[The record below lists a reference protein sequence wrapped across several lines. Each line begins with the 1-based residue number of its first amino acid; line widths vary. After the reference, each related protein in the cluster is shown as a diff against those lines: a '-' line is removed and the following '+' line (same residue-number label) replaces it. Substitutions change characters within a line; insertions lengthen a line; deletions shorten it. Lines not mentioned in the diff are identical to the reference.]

1 MGCTNS
7 EEDQVKPEKQE
18 KPKFNRGNKRR
29 VTDSKNKDIRK
40 NYEFI
45 SMLGNGSFGKVRLY
59 RDKNYKELLFA
70 IKTLK
75 KEGISNYHFNLL
87 KREVDI
93 LSNMDHPYIVK
104 YFGIFEDDF
113 FIHIVMEYLKGHD
126 LSKIISLKNY
136 NDFNENQMGQIIHQL
151 LKALSFI
158 HSKNIIHR
166 DIKPENILFSDKRNI
181 FSLKLIDFGL
191 AAFSEQDKKIV
202 GTPSYMSPEMVDGN
216 GTYVSDI
223 WSVGVVVYQMLT
235 GKLPFEK
242 NDDEENTNELL
253 YQRIKKEEYNK
264 ERLQKIDCSED
275 VIDFIDKALKKDVKS
290 RMTVE
295 EALNHPWIK
304 KFNINSLDPSLI
316 NEDSIQLFLNFSNK
330 PALQKEI
337 YYFLAKI
344 SNENDIAIYKNIFN
358 FFDVNNKGGL
368 SKNDLKE
375 GLAKN
380 KINIDEETLG
390 IIFDGLDFH
399 NNGKIYYSEFLAAM
413 VSSKDFNKEEKIIS
427 VFNLL
432 KENEQNNNY
441 ITYDS
446 LENAAKALN
455 LNINKESLQHCFKKL
470 NGHISLEKFQKI
482 ILDDNSEEKS
492 SENINFMPTISN
504 GCKSKRNSLF
514 VSKKTH

>member
-7 EEDQVKPEKQE
+7 EEDHDKSQIRRQ
-18 KPKFNRGNKRR
+18 NKRR
-29 VTDSKNKDIRK
+29 VTESKNKDIRK

-75 KEGISNYHFNLL
+75 KEGITSYHFSLL
-87 KREVDI
+87 KQEVDI
-93 LSNMDHPYIVK
+93 LSNMDHPNIVK
-104 YFGIFEDDF
+104 YFGIFEDDY
-113 FIHIVMEYLKGHD
+113 FIHIVMEYLKGQD

-136 NDFNENQMGQIIHQL
+136 TDFNENQMGQIIHQL

-191 AAFSEQDKKIV
+191 ATFQEQEKKTA
-202 GTPSYMSPEMVDGN
+202 GTPMYMSPEMVDGN

-223 WSVGVVVYQMLT
+223 WSVGVVVYQMVT
-235 GKLPFEK
+235 GKLPFDGGENDENQILYEHIK
-242 NDDEENTNELL
+242 ND
-253 YQRIKKEEYNK
+253 EYNK
-264 ERLQKIDCSED
+264 EKLNNVECSDD
-275 VIDFIDKALKKDVKS
+275 VKDFIDKALQKDIKK
-290 RMTVE
+290 RMTVQ

-304 KFNINSLDPSLI
+304 KFNVNSLDPSLL
-316 NEDSIQLFLNFSNK
+316 NENTIQLLLNFSKK

-358 FFDVNNKGGL
+358 FFDINNKGGL

-375 GLAKN
+375 GLEKN
-380 KINIDEETLG
+380 KIDIDEDTLD

-455 LNINKESLQHCFKKL
+455 LNINKERIKHCFKRL
-470 NGHISLEKFQKI
+470 NESINLEKFQKI
-482 ILDDNSEEKS
+482 ILDEVSEGQME
-492 SENINFMPTISN
+492 ENINNMPTISN
-504 GCKSKRNSLF
+504 GCKPKKNNSVLTR
-514 VSKKTH
+514 KKTNQM

>member
-7 EEDQVKPEKQE
+7 EEDHDKSQIRRQ
-18 KPKFNRGNKRR
+18 NKRR
-29 VTDSKNKDIRK
+29 VTESKNKDIRK

-75 KEGISNYHFNLL
+75 KEGITSYHFSLL
-87 KREVDI
+87 KQEVDI
-93 LSNMDHPYIVK
+93 LSNMDHPNIVK
-104 YFGIFEDDF
+104 YFGIFEDDY
-113 FIHIVMEYLKGHD
+113 FIHIVMEYLKGQD

-136 NDFNENQMGQIIHQL
+136 TDFNENQMGQIIHQL

-191 AAFSEQDKKIV
+191 ATFQEQEKKTV
-202 GTPSYMSPEMVDGN
+202 GTPMYMSPEMVDGN

-223 WSVGVVVYQMLT
+223 WSVGVVVYQMVT
-235 GKLPFEK
+235 GKLPFDSGE
-242 NDDEENTNELL
+242 NDENQVL
-253 YQRIKKEEYNK
+253 YEHIKKEEYNK
-264 ERLQKIDCSED
+264 EKLNNVKCSDE
-275 VIDFIDKALKKDVKS
+275 VKDFIDKALQKDIKK

-304 KFNINSLDPSLI
+304 KFNVNSLDPSLL
-316 NEDSIQLFLNFSNK
+316 NETTIQLFLDFSKK

-358 FFDVNNKGGL
+358 FFDMNNKGGL
-368 SKNDLKE
+368 SKNDLKN
-375 GLAKN
+375 GLEKN
-380 KINIDEETLG
+380 KIDIDEDTLD

-455 LNINKESLQHCFKKL
+455 LNINKERIKHCFKRL
-470 NGHISLEKFQKI
+470 NESINLEKFQKI
-482 ILDDNSEEKS
+482 ILDEVSEGQME
-492 SENINFMPTISN
+492 ENINNMPTISN
-504 GCKSKRNSLF
+504 GCKPKKNNSVLTR
-514 VSKKTH
+514 KKTNQM

>member
-7 EEDQVKPEKQE
+7 EEDHDKSQIRRQ
-18 KPKFNRGNKRR
+18 NKRR
-29 VTDSKNKDIRK
+29 VTESKNKDIRK

-75 KEGISNYHFNLL
+75 KEGITSYHFSLL
-87 KREVDI
+87 KQEVDI
-93 LSNMDHPYIVK
+93 LSNMDHPNIVK
-104 YFGIFEDDF
+104 YFGIFEDDY
-113 FIHIVMEYLKGHD
+113 FIHIVMEYLKGQD

-136 NDFNENQMGQIIHQL
+136 TDFNENQMGQIIHQL

-191 AAFSEQDKKIV
+191 ATFQEQEKKTA
-202 GTPSYMSPEMVDGN
+202 GTPMYMSPEMVEGN

-223 WSVGVVVYQMLT
+223 WSVGVVVYQMVT
-235 GKLPFEK
+235 GKLPFDGGENDENQILYEHIK
-242 NDDEENTNELL
+242 ND
-253 YQRIKKEEYNK
+253 EYNK
-264 ERLQKIDCSED
+264 EKLNNVECSDD
-275 VIDFIDKALKKDVKS
+275 VKDFIDKALQKDIKK
-290 RMTVE
+290 RMTVQ

-304 KFNINSLDPSLI
+304 KFNVNSLDPSLL
-316 NEDSIQLFLNFSNK
+316 NENTIQLLLNFSKK

-358 FFDVNNKGGL
+358 FFDMNNKGGL

-375 GLAKN
+375 GLEKN
-380 KINIDEETLG
+380 KIDIDEDTLD

-455 LNINKESLQHCFKKL
+455 LNINKERIKHCFKRL
-470 NGHISLEKFQKI
+470 NESINLEKFQKI
-482 ILDDNSEEKS
+482 ILDEVSEGQME
-492 SENINFMPTISN
+492 ENINNMPTISN
-504 GCKSKRNSLF
+504 GCKPKKNNSVLTR
-514 VSKKTH
+514 KKTNQM

>member
-7 EEDQVKPEKQE
+7 EEDHDKSQIRRQ
-18 KPKFNRGNKRR
+18 NKRR
-29 VTDSKNKDIRK
+29 VTESKNKDIRK

-75 KEGISNYHFNLL
+75 KEGITSYHFSLL
-87 KREVDI
+87 KQEVDI
-93 LSNMDHPYIVK
+93 LSNMDHPNIVK
-104 YFGIFEDDF
+104 YFGIFEDDY
-113 FIHIVMEYLKGHD
+113 FIHIVMEYLKGQD

-136 NDFNENQMGQIIHQL
+136 TDFNENQMGQIIHQL

-191 AAFSEQDKKIV
+191 ATFQEQEKKTA
-202 GTPSYMSPEMVDGN
+202 GTPMYMSPEMVDGN

-223 WSVGVVVYQMLT
+223 WSVGVVVYQMVT
-235 GKLPFEK
+235 GKLPFDGGENDENQILYEHIK
-242 NDDEENTNELL
+242 ND
-253 YQRIKKEEYNK
+253 EYNK
-264 ERLQKIDCSED
+264 EKLNNVECSDD
-275 VIDFIDKALKKDVKS
+275 VKDFIDKALQKDIKK
-290 RMTVE
+290 RMTVQ

-304 KFNINSLDPSLI
+304 KFNVNSLDPSLL
-316 NEDSIQLFLNFSNK
+316 NENTIQLLLNFSKK

-358 FFDVNNKGGL
+358 FFDMNNKGGL

-375 GLAKN
+375 GLEKN
-380 KINIDEETLG
+380 KIDIDEDTLD

-446 LENAAKALN
+446 LESAAKALN
-455 LNINKESLQHCFKKL
+455 LNINKERIKHCFKRL
-470 NGHISLEKFQKI
+470 NESINLEKFQKI
-482 ILDDNSEEKS
+482 ILDEVSEGQME
-492 SENINFMPTISN
+492 ENINNMPTISN
-504 GCKSKRNSLF
+504 GCKPKKNNSVLTR
-514 VSKKTH
+514 KKTNQM

>member
-7 EEDQVKPEKQE
+7 EEDHDKSQIRRQ
-18 KPKFNRGNKRR
+18 NKRR
-29 VTDSKNKDIRK
+29 VTESKNKDIRK

-75 KEGISNYHFNLL
+75 KEGITSYHFSLL
-87 KREVDI
+87 KQEVDI
-93 LSNMDHPYIVK
+93 LSNMDHPNIVK
-104 YFGIFEDDF
+104 YFGIFEDDY
-113 FIHIVMEYLKGHD
+113 FIHIVMEYLKGQD

-136 NDFNENQMGQIIHQL
+136 TDFNENQMGQIIHQL

-191 AAFSEQDKKIV
+191 ATFQEQEKKTA
-202 GTPSYMSPEMVDGN
+202 GTPMYMSPEMVDGK

-223 WSVGVVVYQMLT
+223 WSVGVVVYQMVT
-235 GKLPFEK
+235 GKLPFDGGENDENQILYEHIK
-242 NDDEENTNELL
+242 ND
-253 YQRIKKEEYNK
+253 EYNK
-264 ERLQKIDCSED
+264 EKLNNVECSDD
-275 VIDFIDKALKKDVKS
+275 VKDFIDKALQKDIKK
-290 RMTVE
+290 RMTVQ

-304 KFNINSLDPSLI
+304 KYNVNSLDPSLL
-316 NEDSIQLFLNFSNK
+316 NENTIQLLLNFSKK

-358 FFDVNNKGGL
+358 FFDMNNKGGL

-375 GLAKN
+375 GLEKN
-380 KINIDEETLG
+380 KIDIDEDTLD

-455 LNINKESLQHCFKKL
+455 LNINKERIKHCFKRL
-470 NGHISLEKFQKI
+470 NESINLEKFQKI
-482 ILDDNSEEKS
+482 ILDEVSEGQME
-492 SENINFMPTISN
+492 ENINYMPTISN
-504 GCKSKRNSLF
+504 GCKPKKNNSVLTR
-514 VSKKTH
+514 KKTNQM

>member
-7 EEDQVKPEKQE
+7 EEDHDKSQIRRQ
-18 KPKFNRGNKRR
+18 NKRR
-29 VTDSKNKDIRK
+29 VTESKNKDIRK

-75 KEGISNYHFNLL
+75 KEGITSYHFSLL
-87 KREVDI
+87 KQEVDI
-93 LSNMDHPYIVK
+93 LSNMDHPNIVK
-104 YFGIFEDDF
+104 YFGIFEDDY
-113 FIHIVMEYLKGHD
+113 FIHIVMEYLKGQD

-136 NDFNENQMGQIIHQL
+136 TDFNENQMGQIIHQL

-191 AAFSEQDKKIV
+191 ATFQEQEKKTA
-202 GTPSYMSPEMVDGN
+202 GTPMYMSPEMVDGN

-223 WSVGVVVYQMLT
+223 WSVGVVVYQMVT
-235 GKLPFEK
+235 GKLPFDGGENDENQILYEHIK
-242 NDDEENTNELL
+242 ND
-253 YQRIKKEEYNK
+253 EYNK
-264 ERLQKIDCSED
+264 EKLNNVECSDD
-275 VIDFIDKALKKDVKS
+275 VKDFIDKALQKDIKK
-290 RMTVE
+290 RMTVQ

-304 KFNINSLDPSLI
+304 KFNVNSLDPSLL
-316 NEDSIQLFLNFSNK
+316 NENTIQLLLNFSKK

-358 FFDVNNKGGL
+358 FFDMNNKGGL

-375 GLAKN
+375 GLEKN
-380 KINIDEETLG
+380 KIDIDEDTLD

-455 LNINKESLQHCFKKL
+455 LNINKERIKHCFKRL
-470 NGHISLEKFQKI
+470 NESINLEKFQKI
-482 ILDDNSEEKS
+482 ILDEVSEEQME
-492 SENINFMPTISN
+492 ENINYMPTISN
-504 GCKSKRNSLF
+504 GCKPKKNNSVLTR
-514 VSKKTH
+514 KKTNQM

>member
-7 EEDQVKPEKQE
+7 EEDHDKSQIRRQ
-18 KPKFNRGNKRR
+18 NKRR
-29 VTDSKNKDIRK
+29 VTESKNKDIRK

-75 KEGISNYHFNLL
+75 KEGITSYHFSLL
-87 KREVDI
+87 KQEVDI
-93 LSNMDHPYIVK
+93 LSNMDHPNIVK
-104 YFGIFEDDF
+104 YFGIFEDDY
-113 FIHIVMEYLKGHD
+113 FIHIVMEYLKGQD

-136 NDFNENQMGQIIHQL
+136 TDFNENQMGQIIHQL

-191 AAFSEQDKKIV
+191 ATFQEQEKKTA
-202 GTPSYMSPEMVDGN
+202 GTPMYMSPEMVDGN

-223 WSVGVVVYQMLT
+223 WSVGVVVYQMVT
-235 GKLPFEK
+235 GKLPFDGGENDENQILYEHIK
-242 NDDEENTNELL
+242 ND
-253 YQRIKKEEYNK
+253 EYNK
-264 ERLQKIDCSED
+264 EKLNNVECSED
-275 VIDFIDKALKKDVKS
+275 VKDFIDKALQKDIKK
-290 RMTVE
+290 RMTVQ

-304 KFNINSLDPSLI
+304 KFNVNSLDPSLL
-316 NEDSIQLFLNFSNK
+316 NENTIQLLLNFSKK

-358 FFDVNNKGGL
+358 FFDMNNKGGL

-375 GLAKN
+375 GLEKN
-380 KINIDEETLG
+380 KIDIDEDTLD

-455 LNINKESLQHCFKKL
+455 LNINKERIKHCFKRL
-470 NGHISLEKFQKI
+470 NESINLEKFQKI
-482 ILDDNSEEKS
+482 ILDEVSEGQME
-492 SENINFMPTISN
+492 ENINNMPTISN
-504 GCKSKRNSLF
+504 GCKPKKNNSVLTR
-514 VSKKTH
+514 KKTNQM

>member
-7 EEDQVKPEKQE
+7 EEEKAKPSFKRQ
-18 KPKFNRGNKRR
+18 NKRR
-29 VTDSKNKDIRK
+29 VTESKNKDIRK

-45 SMLGNGSFGKVRLY
+45 SMLGNGTFGKVRLY

-75 KEGISNYHFNLL
+75 KEGISSYQFNSL

-104 YFGIFEDDF
+104 YFGIFEDEH

-126 LSKIISLKNY
+126 LSKIISLKDY

-191 AAFSEQDKKIV
+191 ATFSEEEKKIV
-202 GTPSYMSPEMVDGN
+202 GTPMYMSPEMIDGN

-223 WSVGVVVYQMLT
+223 WSVGVVVYQMIT
-235 GKLPFEK
+235 GKLPFDGGEE
-242 NDDEENTNELL
+242 DDNQIL
-253 YQRIKKEEYNK
+253 YEHIKTKEYNK
-264 ERLQKIDCSED
+264 EKLNNVKCSED
-275 VIDFIDKALKKDVKS
+275 VMDFIDKALQKDIKK

-295 EALNHPWIK
+295 EALNHPWIN

-316 NEDSIQLFLNFSNK
+316 NNDSIQLFLNFSKK

-358 FFDVNNKGGL
+358 FFDMNNTGAL
-368 SKNDLKE
+368 SKEDLKE
-375 GLAKN
+375 GLEKN
-380 KINIDEETLG
+380 KIKIDEETLD

-399 NNGKIYYSEFLAAM
+399 NSGKIYYSEFLAAM

-432 KENEQNNNY
+432 RENEQNDNY

-455 LNINKESLQHCFKKL
+455 LNINKERIKHCFKKL
-470 NGHISLEKFQKI
+470 NGYISLEKFKKL
-482 ILDDNSEEKS
+482 ILDDNSEEKMS
-492 SENINFMPTISN
+492 DSINYMPTISN
-504 GCKSKRNSLF
+504 GDKLKKNHTLTR
-514 VSKKTH
+514 KKTS

>member
-7 EEDQVKPEKQE
+7 EEEKDKPNFKRQ
-18 KPKFNRGNKRR
+18 KKRR
-29 VTDSKNKDIRK
+29 VTESKNKDIRK

-45 SMLGNGSFGKVRLY
+45 SMLGNGTFGKVRLY

-75 KEGISNYHFNLL
+75 KEGISSYQFNLL

-104 YFGIFEDDF
+104 YFGIFEDEH

-126 LSKIISLKNY
+126 LSKIISLKDY

-191 AAFSEQDKKIV
+191 ATFSEQEKKIV
-202 GTPSYMSPEMVDGN
+202 GTPMYMSPEMIDGN

-223 WSVGVVVYQMLT
+223 WSVGVVVYQMIT
-235 GKLPFEK
+235 GKLPFDGGEG
-242 NDDEENTNELL
+242 DDNQIL
-253 YQRIKKEEYNK
+253 YEHIKTKEYNK
-264 ERLQKIDCSED
+264 EKLNNVKCSED
-275 VIDFIDKALKKDVKS
+275 VKDFIDKALQKDIKK

-316 NEDSIQLFLNFSNK
+316 NNDSIQLFLNFSKK

-358 FFDVNNKGGL
+358 FFDMNNTGAL
-368 SKNDLKE
+368 SKEDLKE
-375 GLAKN
+375 GLEKN
-380 KINIDEETLG
+380 KIKIDEETLD

-399 NNGKIYYSEFLAAM
+399 NSGKIYYSEFLAAM

-432 KENEQNNNY
+432 RENEQNDNY

-455 LNINKESLQHCFKKL
+455 LNINKERIKHCFKKL
-470 NGHISLEKFQKI
+470 NGYISLEKFKKL
-482 ILDDNSEEKS
+482 ILDDNSEEKMS
-492 SENINFMPTISN
+492 DSINYMPTISN
-504 GCKSKRNSLF
+504 GDKLKKNHTLTR
-514 VSKKTH
+514 KKTS

>member
-7 EEDQVKPEKQE
+7 EEDHDKSQIRRQ
-18 KPKFNRGNKRR
+18 NKRR
-29 VTDSKNKDIRK
+29 VTESKNKDIRK

-75 KEGISNYHFNLL
+75 KEGITSYHFSLL
-87 KREVDI
+87 KQEVDI
-93 LSNMDHPYIVK
+93 LSNMDHPNIVK
-104 YFGIFEDDF
+104 YFGIFEDDY
-113 FIHIVMEYLKGHD
+113 FIHIVMEYLKGQD

-136 NDFNENQMGQIIHQL
+136 TDFNENQMGQIIHQL

-191 AAFSEQDKKIV
+191 ATFQEQEKKTA
-202 GTPSYMSPEMVDGN
+202 GTPMYMSPEMVDGN

-223 WSVGVVVYQMLT
+223 WSVGVVVYQMVT
-235 GKLPFEK
+235 GKLPFDGGENDENQILYEHIK
-242 NDDEENTNELL
+242 ND
-253 YQRIKKEEYNK
+253 EYNK
-264 ERLQKIDCSED
+264 EKLNNVECSDD
-275 VIDFIDKALKKDVKS
+275 VKDFIDKALQKDIKK
-290 RMTVE
+290 RMTVQ

-304 KFNINSLDPSLI
+304 KFNVNSLDPSLL
-316 NEDSIQLFLNFSNK
+316 NENTIQLLLNFSKK

-358 FFDVNNKGGL
+358 FFDMNNKGGL

-375 GLAKN
+375 GLEKN
-380 KINIDEETLG
+380 KIDIDEDTLD

-455 LNINKESLQHCFKKL
+455 LNINKERIKHCFKRL
-470 NGHISLEKFQKI
+470 NESINLEKFQKI
-482 ILDDNSEEKS
+482 ILDEVSEGQME
-492 SENINFMPTISN
+492 ENINYMPTISN
-504 GCKSKRNSLF
+504 GCKPKKNNSVLTR
-514 VSKKTH
+514 KKTNQM

>member
-7 EEDQVKPEKQE
+7 EEEKDKPNFKRQ
-18 KPKFNRGNKRR
+18 NKRR
-29 VTDSKNKDIRK
+29 VTESKNKDIRK

-45 SMLGNGSFGKVRLY
+45 SMLGNGTFGKVRLY

-75 KEGISNYHFNLL
+75 KEGISSYQFNLL

-104 YFGIFEDDF
+104 YFGIFEDEH

-126 LSKIISLKNY
+126 LSKIISLKDY

-166 DIKPENILFSDKRNI
+166 DIKPENILFSDKKNI

-191 AAFSEQDKKIV
+191 ATFSEQEKKIV
-202 GTPSYMSPEMVDGN
+202 GTPMYMSPEMIDGN

-223 WSVGVVVYQMLT
+223 WSVGVVVYQMIT
-235 GKLPFEK
+235 GKLPFDGGEG
-242 NDDEENTNELL
+242 DDNQIL
-253 YQRIKKEEYNK
+253 YEHIKTKEYNK
-264 ERLQKIDCSED
+264 EKLNNVKCSED
-275 VIDFIDKALKKDVKS
+275 VKDFIDKALQKDIKK
-290 RMTVE
+290 RMNIE

-316 NEDSIQLFLNFSNK
+316 NNDSIQLFLNFSKK

-358 FFDVNNKGGL
+358 FFDMNNTGAL
-368 SKNDLKE
+368 SKEDLKE
-375 GLAKN
+375 GLEKN
-380 KINIDEETLG
+380 KIKIDEETLD

-399 NNGKIYYSEFLAAM
+399 NSGKIYYSEFLAAM

-432 KENEQNNNY
+432 RENEQNDNY

-455 LNINKESLQHCFKKL
+455 LNINKERIKHCFKKL
-470 NGHISLEKFQKI
+470 NGYISLEKFQKL
-482 ILDDNSEEKS
+482 ILDDNSEEKMS
-492 SENINFMPTISN
+492 DSINYMPTISN
-504 GCKSKRNSLF
+504 GGKSKKNSVLF
-514 VSKKTH
+514 RKKTN

>member
-7 EEDQVKPEKQE
+7 EEDHDKSQIRRQ
-18 KPKFNRGNKRR
+18 NKRR
-29 VTDSKNKDIRK
+29 VTESKNKDIRK

-75 KEGISNYHFNLL
+75 KEGITSYHFSLL
-87 KREVDI
+87 KQEVDI
-93 LSNMDHPYIVK
+93 LSNMDHPNIVK
-104 YFGIFEDDF
+104 YFGIFEDDY
-113 FIHIVMEYLKGHD
+113 FIHIVMEYLKGQD

-136 NDFNENQMGQIIHQL
+136 TDFNENQMGQIIHQL

-191 AAFSEQDKKIV
+191 ATFQEQEKKTA
-202 GTPSYMSPEMVDGN
+202 GTPMYMSPEMVDGK

-223 WSVGVVVYQMLT
+223 WSVGVVVYQMVT
-235 GKLPFEK
+235 GKLPFDGGENDENQILYEHIK
-242 NDDEENTNELL
+242 ND
-253 YQRIKKEEYNK
+253 EYNK
-264 ERLQKIDCSED
+264 EKLNNVECSED
-275 VIDFIDKALKKDVKS
+275 VKDFIDKALQKDIKK
-290 RMTVE
+290 RMTVQ

-304 KFNINSLDPSLI
+304 KFNVNSLDPSLL
-316 NEDSIQLFLNFSNK
+316 NENTIQLLLNFSKK

-358 FFDVNNKGGL
+358 FFDMNNKGGL

-375 GLAKN
+375 GLEKN
-380 KINIDEETLG
+380 KIDIDEDTLD

-455 LNINKESLQHCFKKL
+455 LNINKERIKHCFKRL
-470 NGHISLEKFQKI
+470 NESINLEKFQKI
-482 ILDDNSEEKS
+482 ILDEVSEGQME
-492 SENINFMPTISN
+492 ENINNMPTISN
-504 GCKSKRNSLF
+504 GCKPKKNNSVLTR
-514 VSKKTH
+514 KKTNQM

>member
-7 EEDQVKPEKQE
+7 EEDHDKSQIRRQ
-18 KPKFNRGNKRR
+18 NKRR
-29 VTDSKNKDIRK
+29 VTESKNKDIRK

-75 KEGISNYHFNLL
+75 KEGITSYHFSLL
-87 KREVDI
+87 KQEVDI
-93 LSNMDHPYIVK
+93 LSNMDHPNIVK
-104 YFGIFEDDF
+104 YFGIFEDDY
-113 FIHIVMEYLKGHD
+113 FIHIVMEYLKGQD

-136 NDFNENQMGQIIHQL
+136 TDFNENQMGQIIHQL

-191 AAFSEQDKKIV
+191 ATFQEQEKKTA
-202 GTPSYMSPEMVDGN
+202 GTPMYMSPEMVDGK

-223 WSVGVVVYQMLT
+223 WSVGVVVYQMVT
-235 GKLPFEK
+235 GKLPFDGGENDENQILYEHIK
-242 NDDEENTNELL
+242 ND
-253 YQRIKKEEYNK
+253 EYNK
-264 ERLQKIDCSED
+264 EKLNNVECSDD
-275 VIDFIDKALKKDVKS
+275 VKDFIDKALQKDIKK
-290 RMTVE
+290 RMTVQ

-304 KFNINSLDPSLI
+304 KFNVNSLDPSLL
-316 NEDSIQLFLNFSNK
+316 NENTIQLLLNFSKK

-358 FFDVNNKGGL
+358 FFDMNNTGGL

-375 GLAKN
+375 GLEKN
-380 KINIDEETLG
+380 KIDIDEDTLD

-455 LNINKESLQHCFKKL
+455 LNINKERIKHCFKRL
-470 NGHISLEKFQKI
+470 NESINLEKFQKI
-482 ILDDNSEEKS
+482 ILDEVSEGQME
-492 SENINFMPTISN
+492 ENINNMPTISN
-504 GCKSKRNSLF
+504 GCKPKKNNSVLTR
-514 VSKKTH
+514 KKTNQM

>member
-7 EEDQVKPEKQE
+7 EEDHDKSQIRRQ
-18 KPKFNRGNKRR
+18 NKRR
-29 VTDSKNKDIRK
+29 VTESKNKDIRK

-75 KEGISNYHFNLL
+75 KEGITSYHFSLL
-87 KREVDI
+87 KQEVDI
-93 LSNMDHPYIVK
+93 LSNMDHPNIVK
-104 YFGIFEDDF
+104 YFGIFEDDY
-113 FIHIVMEYLKGHD
+113 FIHIVMEYLKGQD

-136 NDFNENQMGQIIHQL
+136 TDFNENQMGQIIHQL

-191 AAFSEQDKKIV
+191 ATFQEQEKKTA
-202 GTPSYMSPEMVDGN
+202 GTPMYMSPEMVEGN

-223 WSVGVVVYQMLT
+223 WSVGVVVYQMVT
-235 GKLPFEK
+235 GKLPFDGGENDENQILYEHIK
-242 NDDEENTNELL
+242 ND
-253 YQRIKKEEYNK
+253 EYNK
-264 ERLQKIDCSED
+264 EKLNNVECSDD
-275 VIDFIDKALKKDVKS
+275 VKDFIDKALQKDIKK
-290 RMTVE
+290 RMTVQ

-304 KFNINSLDPSLI
+304 KFNVNSLDPSLL
-316 NEDSIQLFLNFSNK
+316 NENTIQLLLNFSKK

-358 FFDVNNKGGL
+358 FFDMNNKGGL

-375 GLAKN
+375 GLEKN
-380 KINIDEETLG
+380 KIDIDEDTLD

-455 LNINKESLQHCFKKL
+455 LNINKERIKHCFKRL
-470 NGHISLEKFQKI
+470 NESINLEKFQKI
-482 ILDDNSEEKS
+482 ILDEVSEGQME
-492 SENINFMPTISN
+492 ENINYMPTISN
-504 GCKSKRNSLF
+504 GCKPKKNNSVLTR
-514 VSKKTH
+514 KKTNQM

>member
-7 EEDQVKPEKQE
+7 EEDHDKSQIRRQ
-18 KPKFNRGNKRR
+18 NKRR
-29 VTDSKNKDIRK
+29 VTESKNKDIRK

-75 KEGISNYHFNLL
+75 KEGITSYHFSLL
-87 KREVDI
+87 KQEVDI
-93 LSNMDHPYIVK
+93 LSNMDHPNIVK
-104 YFGIFEDDF
+104 YFGIFEDDY
-113 FIHIVMEYLKGHD
+113 FIHIVMEYLKGQD

-136 NDFNENQMGQIIHQL
+136 TDFNENQMGQIIHQL

-191 AAFSEQDKKIV
+191 ATFQEQEKKTA
-202 GTPSYMSPEMVDGN
+202 GTPMYMSPEMVDGK

-223 WSVGVVVYQMLT
+223 WSVGVVVYQMVT
-235 GKLPFEK
+235 GKLPFDGGESDENQILYEHIK
-242 NDDEENTNELL
+242 ND
-253 YQRIKKEEYNK
+253 EYNK
-264 ERLQKIDCSED
+264 EKLNNVECSDD
-275 VIDFIDKALKKDVKS
+275 VKDFIDKALQKDIKK
-290 RMTVE
+290 RMTVQ

-304 KFNINSLDPSLI
+304 KFNVNSLDPSLL
-316 NEDSIQLFLNFSNK
+316 NENTIQLLLNFSKK

-358 FFDVNNKGGL
+358 FFDMNNKGGL

-375 GLAKN
+375 GLEKN
-380 KINIDEETLG
+380 KIDIDEDTLD

-455 LNINKESLQHCFKKL
+455 LNINKERIKHCFKRL
-470 NGHISLEKFQKI
+470 NESINLEKFQKI
-482 ILDDNSEEKS
+482 ILDEVSEGQIE
-492 SENINFMPTISN
+492 ENINNMPTISN
-504 GCKSKRNSLF
+504 GCKPKKNNSVLTR
-514 VSKKTH
+514 KKTNQM

>member
-7 EEDQVKPEKQE
+7 EEEKDKPNFKRQ
-18 KPKFNRGNKRR
+18 NKRR
-29 VTDSKNKDIRK
+29 VTESKNKDIRK

-45 SMLGNGSFGKVRLY
+45 SMLGNGTFGKVRLY

-75 KEGISNYHFNLL
+75 KEGISSYQFNLL

-104 YFGIFEDDF
+104 YFGIFEDEH

-126 LSKIISLKNY
+126 LSKIISLKDY

-191 AAFSEQDKKIV
+191 ATFSEQEKKIV
-202 GTPSYMSPEMVDGN
+202 GTPMYMSPEMIDGN

-223 WSVGVVVYQMLT
+223 WSVGVVVYQMIT
-235 GKLPFEK
+235 GKLPFDGGEG
-242 NDDEENTNELL
+242 DDNQIL
-253 YQRIKKEEYNK
+253 YEHIKTKEYNK
-264 ERLQKIDCSED
+264 EKLNNVKCSED
-275 VIDFIDKALKKDVKS
+275 VKDFIDKALQKDIKK
-290 RMTVE
+290 RMNVE

-316 NEDSIQLFLNFSNK
+316 NNDSIQLFLNFSKK

-358 FFDVNNKGGL
+358 FFDMNNTGAL
-368 SKNDLKE
+368 SKEDLKE
-375 GLAKN
+375 GLEKN
-380 KINIDEETLG
+380 KIKIDEETLD

-399 NNGKIYYSEFLAAM
+399 NSGKIYYSEFLAAM

-432 KENEQNNNY
+432 RENEQNDNY

-455 LNINKESLQHCFKKL
+455 LNINKERIKHCFKKL
-470 NGHISLEKFQKI
+470 NGYISLEKFQKL
-482 ILDDNSEEKS
+482 ILDDNSEEKMS
-492 SENINFMPTISN
+492 DSINYMPTISN
-504 GCKSKRNSLF
+504 GDKLKKNHTLTR
-514 VSKKTH
+514 KKTS

>member
-7 EEDQVKPEKQE
+7 EEDHDKSQIRRQ
-18 KPKFNRGNKRR
+18 NKRR
-29 VTDSKNKDIRK
+29 VTESKNKDIRK

-75 KEGISNYHFNLL
+75 KEGITSYHFSLL
-87 KREVDI
+87 KQEVDI
-93 LSNMDHPYIVK
+93 LSNMDHPNIVK
-104 YFGIFEDDF
+104 YFGIFEDDY
-113 FIHIVMEYLKGHD
+113 FIHIVMEYLKGQD

-136 NDFNENQMGQIIHQL
+136 TDFNENQMGQIIHQL

-191 AAFSEQDKKIV
+191 ATFQEQEKKTA
-202 GTPSYMSPEMVDGN
+202 GTPMYMSPEVVDGK

-223 WSVGVVVYQMLT
+223 WSVGVVVYQMVT
-235 GKLPFEK
+235 GKLPFDGGENDENQILYEHIK
-242 NDDEENTNELL
+242 ND
-253 YQRIKKEEYNK
+253 EYNK
-264 ERLQKIDCSED
+264 EKLNNVECSED
-275 VIDFIDKALKKDVKS
+275 VKDFIDKALQKDIKK
-290 RMTVE
+290 RMTVQ

-304 KFNINSLDPSLI
+304 KFNVNGLDPSLL
-316 NEDSIQLFLNFSNK
+316 NENTIQLLLNFSKK

-358 FFDVNNKGGL
+358 FFDMNNKGGL

-375 GLAKN
+375 GLEKN
-380 KINIDEETLG
+380 KIDIDEDTLD

-455 LNINKESLQHCFKKL
+455 LNINKERIKHCFKRL
-470 NGHISLEKFQKI
+470 NESINLEKFQKI
-482 ILDDNSEEKS
+482 ILDEVSEGQME
-492 SENINFMPTISN
+492 ENINNMPTISN
-504 GCKSKRNSLF
+504 GCKPKKNNSVLTR
-514 VSKKTH
+514 KKTNQM

>member
-7 EEDQVKPEKQE
+7 EEDHDKSQIRRQ
-18 KPKFNRGNKRR
+18 NKRR
-29 VTDSKNKDIRK
+29 VTESKNKDIRK

-75 KEGISNYHFNLL
+75 KEGITSYHFSLL
-87 KREVDI
+87 KQEVDI
-93 LSNMDHPYIVK
+93 LSNMDHPNIVK
-104 YFGIFEDDF
+104 YFGIFEDDY
-113 FIHIVMEYLKGHD
+113 FIHIVMEYLKGQD

-136 NDFNENQMGQIIHQL
+136 TDFNENQMGQIIHQL

-191 AAFSEQDKKIV
+191 ATFQEQEKKTA
-202 GTPSYMSPEMVDGN
+202 GTPMYMSPEMVDGN

-223 WSVGVVVYQMLT
+223 WSVGVVVYQMVT
-235 GKLPFEK
+235 GKLPFDGGENDENQILYEHIK
-242 NDDEENTNELL
+242 ND
-253 YQRIKKEEYNK
+253 EYNK
-264 ERLQKIDCSED
+264 EKLNNVECSDD
-275 VIDFIDKALKKDVKS
+275 VKDFIDKALQKDIKK
-290 RMTVE
+290 RMTVQ

-304 KFNINSLDPSLI
+304 KFNVNSLDQSLL
-316 NEDSIQLFLNFSNK
+316 NENTIQLLLNFSKK

-358 FFDVNNKGGL
+358 FFDMNNKGGL

-375 GLAKN
+375 GLEKN
-380 KINIDEETLG
+380 KIDIDEDTLD

-455 LNINKESLQHCFKKL
+455 LNINKERIKHCFKRL
-470 NGHISLEKFQKI
+470 NESINLEKFQKI
-482 ILDDNSEEKS
+482 ILDEVSEGQME
-492 SENINFMPTISN
+492 ENINNMPTISN
-504 GCKSKRNSLF
+504 GCKPKKNNSVLTR
-514 VSKKTH
+514 KKTNQM

>member
-7 EEDQVKPEKQE
+7 EEDHDKSQIRRQ
-18 KPKFNRGNKRR
+18 NKRR
-29 VTDSKNKDIRK
+29 VTESKNKDIRK

-75 KEGISNYHFNLL
+75 KEGITSYHFSLL
-87 KREVDI
+87 KQEVDI
-93 LSNMDHPYIVK
+93 LSNMDHPNIVK
-104 YFGIFEDDF
+104 YFGIFEDDY
-113 FIHIVMEYLKGHD
+113 FIHIVMEYLKGQD

-136 NDFNENQMGQIIHQL
+136 TDFNENQMGQIIHQL

-191 AAFSEQDKKIV
+191 ATFQEQEKKTA
-202 GTPSYMSPEMVDGN
+202 GTPMYMSPEVVDGK

-223 WSVGVVVYQMLT
+223 WSVGVVVYQMVT
-235 GKLPFEK
+235 GKLPFDGGENDENQILYEHIK
-242 NDDEENTNELL
+242 ND
-253 YQRIKKEEYNK
+253 EYNK
-264 ERLQKIDCSED
+264 EKLNNVECSDD
-275 VIDFIDKALKKDVKS
+275 VKDFIDKALQKDIKK
-290 RMTVE
+290 RMTVQ

-304 KFNINSLDPSLI
+304 KFNVNSLDPSLL
-316 NEDSIQLFLNFSNK
+316 NENTIQLLLNFSKK

-358 FFDVNNKGGL
+358 FFDMNNKGGL

-375 GLAKN
+375 GLEKN
-380 KINIDEETLG
+380 KIDIDEDTLD

-455 LNINKESLQHCFKKL
+455 LNINKERIKHCFKRL
-470 NGHISLEKFQKI
+470 NESINLEKFQKI
-482 ILDDNSEEKS
+482 ILDEVSEGQME
-492 SENINFMPTISN
+492 ENINYMPTISN
-504 GCKSKRNSLF
+504 GCKPKKNNSVLTR
-514 VSKKTH
+514 KKTNQM

>member
-7 EEDQVKPEKQE
+7 EEDHDKSQIRRQ
-18 KPKFNRGNKRR
+18 NKRR
-29 VTDSKNKDIRK
+29 VTESKNKDIRK

-75 KEGISNYHFNLL
+75 KEGITSYHFSLL
-87 KREVDI
+87 KQEVDI
-93 LSNMDHPYIVK
+93 LSNMDHPNIVK
-104 YFGIFEDDF
+104 YFGIFEDDY
-113 FIHIVMEYLKGHD
+113 FIHIVMEYLKGQD

-136 NDFNENQMGQIIHQL
+136 TDFNENQMGQIIHQL

-191 AAFSEQDKKIV
+191 ATFQEQEKKTA
-202 GTPSYMSPEMVDGN
+202 GTPMYMSPEMVDGN

-223 WSVGVVVYQMLT
+223 WSVGVVVYQMVT
-235 GKLPFEK
+235 GKLPFDGGENDENQILYEHIK
-242 NDDEENTNELL
+242 ND
-253 YQRIKKEEYNK
+253 EYNK
-264 ERLQKIDCSED
+264 EKLNNVECSDD
-275 VIDFIDKALKKDVKS
+275 VKDFIDKALQKDIKK
-290 RMTVE
+290 RMTVQ

-304 KFNINSLDPSLI
+304 KFNVNSLDPSLL
-316 NEDSIQLFLNFSNK
+316 NENTIQLLLNFSKK

-358 FFDVNNKGGL
+358 FFDMNNKGGL

-375 GLAKN
+375 GLEKN
-380 KINIDEETLG
+380 KIDIDEDTLD

-455 LNINKESLQHCFKKL
+455 LNINKERIKHCFKRL
-470 NGHISLEKFQKI
+470 NESINLEKFQKI
-482 ILDDNSEEKS
+482 ILDEVSEGQME
-492 SENINFMPTISN
+492 ENINNMPTISN
-504 GCKSKRNSLF
+504 RCKPKKNNSVLTR
-514 VSKKTH
+514 KKTNQM

>member
-7 EEDQVKPEKQE
+7 EEDHDKSQIRRQ
-18 KPKFNRGNKRR
+18 NKRR
-29 VTDSKNKDIRK
+29 VTESKNKDIRK

-75 KEGISNYHFNLL
+75 KEGITSYHFSLL
-87 KREVDI
+87 KQEVDI
-93 LSNMDHPYIVK
+93 LSNMDHPNIVK
-104 YFGIFEDDF
+104 YFGIFEDDY
-113 FIHIVMEYLKGHD
+113 FIHIVMEYLKGQD

-136 NDFNENQMGQIIHQL
+136 TDFNENQMGQIIHQL

-191 AAFSEQDKKIV
+191 ATFQEQEKKTA
-202 GTPSYMSPEMVDGN
+202 GTPMYMSPEMVDGN

-223 WSVGVVVYQMLT
+223 WSVGVVVYQMVT
-235 GKLPFEK
+235 GKLPFDGGENDENQILYEHIK
-242 NDDEENTNELL
+242 ND
-253 YQRIKKEEYNK
+253 EYNK
-264 ERLQKIDCSED
+264 EKLNNVECSDD
-275 VIDFIDKALKKDVKS
+275 VKDFIDKALQKDIKK
-290 RMTVE
+290 RMTVQ

-304 KFNINSLDPSLI
+304 KFNVNSLDPSLL
-316 NEDSIQLFLNFSNK
+316 NENTIQLLLNFSKK

-358 FFDVNNKGGL
+358 FFDMNNKGGL

-375 GLAKN
+375 GLEKN
-380 KINIDEETLG
+380 KIDIDEDTLD

-455 LNINKESLQHCFKKL
+455 LNINKERIKHCFKRL
-470 NGHISLEKFQKI
+470 NESINLEKFQKI
-482 ILDDNSEEKS
+482 ILDEVSEGQIE
-492 SENINFMPTISN
+492 ENINNMPTISN
-504 GCKSKRNSLF
+504 GCKPKKNNSVLTR
-514 VSKKTH
+514 KKTNQM

>member
-7 EEDQVKPEKQE
+7 EEEKDKPNFKRQ
-18 KPKFNRGNKRR
+18 KKRR
-29 VTDSKNKDIRK
+29 VTESKNKDIRK

-45 SMLGNGSFGKVRLY
+45 SMLGNGTFGKVRLY

-75 KEGISNYHFNLL
+75 KEGISSYQFNLL

-104 YFGIFEDDF
+104 YFGIFEDEH

-126 LSKIISLKNY
+126 LSKIISLKDY

-191 AAFSEQDKKIV
+191 ATFSEQEKKIV
-202 GTPSYMSPEMVDGN
+202 GTPMYMSPEMIDGN

-223 WSVGVVVYQMLT
+223 WSVGVVVYQMIT
-235 GKLPFEK
+235 GKLPFDGGEG
-242 NDDEENTNELL
+242 DDNQIL
-253 YQRIKKEEYNK
+253 YEHIKTKEYNK
-264 ERLQKIDCSED
+264 EKLNNVKCSED
-275 VIDFIDKALKKDVKS
+275 VKDFIDKALQKDIKK
-290 RMTVE
+290 RMNIE

-316 NEDSIQLFLNFSNK
+316 NNDSIQLFLNFSKK

-358 FFDVNNKGGL
+358 FFDMNNTGAL
-368 SKNDLKE
+368 SKEDLKE
-375 GLAKN
+375 GLEKN
-380 KINIDEETLG
+380 KIKIDEETLD

-399 NNGKIYYSEFLAAM
+399 NSGKIYYSEFLAAM

-432 KENEQNNNY
+432 RENEQNDNY

-455 LNINKESLQHCFKKL
+455 LNINKERIKHCFKKL
-470 NGHISLEKFQKI
+470 NGYISLEKFKKL
-482 ILDDNSEEKS
+482 ILDDNSEEKMS
-492 SENINFMPTISN
+492 DSINYMPTISN
-504 GCKSKRNSLF
+504 GDKLKKNHTLTR
-514 VSKKTH
+514 KKTS

>member
-7 EEDQVKPEKQE
+7 EEDHDKSQIRRQ
-18 KPKFNRGNKRR
+18 NKRR
-29 VTDSKNKDIRK
+29 VTESKNKDIRK

-75 KEGISNYHFNLL
+75 KEGITSYHFSLL
-87 KREVDI
+87 KQEVDI
-93 LSNMDHPYIVK
+93 LSNMDHPNIVK
-104 YFGIFEDDF
+104 YFGIFEDDY
-113 FIHIVMEYLKGHD
+113 FIHIVMEYLKGQD

-136 NDFNENQMGQIIHQL
+136 TDFNENQMGQIIHQL

-166 DIKPENILFSDKRNI
+166 DIKPENILFSDKKNI

-191 AAFSEQDKKIV
+191 ATFQEQEKKTA
-202 GTPSYMSPEMVDGN
+202 GTPMYMSPEMVDGN

-223 WSVGVVVYQMLT
+223 WSVGVVVYQMVT
-235 GKLPFEK
+235 GKLPFDGGENDENQILYEHIK
-242 NDDEENTNELL
+242 ND
-253 YQRIKKEEYNK
+253 EYNK
-264 ERLQKIDCSED
+264 EKLNNVECSDD
-275 VIDFIDKALKKDVKS
+275 VKDFIDKALQKDIKK
-290 RMTVE
+290 RMTVQ

-304 KFNINSLDPSLI
+304 KFNVNSLDPSLL
-316 NEDSIQLFLNFSNK
+316 NENTIQLLLNFSKK

-358 FFDVNNKGGL
+358 FFDMNNKGGL

-375 GLAKN
+375 GLEKN
-380 KINIDEETLG
+380 KIDIDEDTLD

-455 LNINKESLQHCFKKL
+455 LNINKERIKHCFKRL
-470 NGHISLEKFQKI
+470 NESINLEKFQKI
-482 ILDDNSEEKS
+482 ILDEVSEGQME
-492 SENINFMPTISN
+492 ENINYMPTISI
-504 GCKSKRNSLF
+504 GCKPKKNNSVLTR
-514 VSKKTH
+514 KKTNQM

>member
-1 MGCTNS
+1 M
-7 EEDQVKPEKQE
+7 
-18 KPKFNRGNKRR
+18 
-29 VTDSKNKDIRK
+29 
-40 NYEFI
+40 
-45 SMLGNGSFGKVRLY
+45 
-59 RDKNYKELLFA
+59 
-70 IKTLK
+70 
-75 KEGISNYHFNLL
+75 
-87 KREVDI
+87 
-93 LSNMDHPYIVK
+93 
-104 YFGIFEDDF
+104 
-113 FIHIVMEYLKGHD
+113 
-126 LSKIISLKNY
+126 
-136 NDFNENQMGQIIHQL
+136 
-151 LKALSFI
+151 
-158 HSKNIIHR
+158 
-166 DIKPENILFSDKRNI
+166 
-181 FSLKLIDFGL
+181 
-191 AAFSEQDKKIV
+191 KKI
-202 GTPSYMSPEMVDGN
+202 
-216 GTYVSDI
+216 
-223 WSVGVVVYQMLT
+223 
-235 GKLPFEK
+235 
-242 NDDEENTNELL
+242 
-253 YQRIKKEEYNK
+253 

-399 NNGKIYYSEFLAAM
+399 NNGKIYYSEFLSAM